1 MADEIKLDEDKHEE
15 KKFSTE
21 DVDALFSG
29 EELSEEFKTNAKAIF
44 EAAVLAKVDSIKAE
58 LDEEYSKKLEEE
70 TQEFAGNLVDKID
83 EYLEYVVKEW
93 AEENKV
99 AIKNNLKAEVAEDF
113 MVGLKNLFV
122 ENYVDIPEDKVDI
135 LEEANAK
142 LVSAQE
148 DLDKKIKENSDL
160 ISALNGYKKETL
172 VREITEGLSEVQT
185 EKLKSLAENIEFVS
199 EQDYREKLQL
209 TKQKYFT
216 ESKQE
221 DTTAGVKKED
231 LDSDGST
238 IEESYSPIMEHY
250 VRNISKIVKR

>member
-1 MADEIKLDEDKHEE
+1 M
-15 KKFSTE
+15 
-21 DVDALFSG
+21 
-29 EELSEEFKTNAKAIF
+29 
-44 EAAVLAKVDSIKAE
+44 
-58 LDEEYSKKLEEE
+58 
-70 TQEFAGNLVDKID
+70 
-83 EYLEYVVKEW
+83 
-93 AEENKV
+93 
-99 AIKNNLKAEVAEDF
+99 
-113 MVGLKNLFV
+113 
-122 ENYVDIPEDKVDI
+122 
-135 LEEANAK
+135 
-142 LVSAQE
+142 
-148 DLDKKIKENSDL
+148 
-160 ISALNGYKKETL
+160 

-221 DTTAGVKKED
+221 NTAAGVKKED